1 MNTVD
6 LNRLDIR
13 SGYRLLDIGCGNGR
27 HMGEAIRIK
36 GVSIIGVD
44 INMNHLLEAKKRLND
59 LGKLGFGRGS
69 WGFNVAEITRLP
81 FRDHSFHAVICSEV
95 LEHIVE
101 EKTAVSEISR
111 LLKPGRF
118 LALSVPR
125 YLPERIC
132 WKLSPEYRKTQKGH
146 IRIYTKRRLRSLIR
160 DSGLLLYKSHYA
172 HSLHTPYWWLKC
184 LVGPSKNYNR
194 WVNLYHRF
202 LMWDM
207 MAKPRITQWLEK
219 FLNPLLGKSI
229 VLYLKTPNSGS
240 RTLPAL
246 RNPKMANQSET

>member
-1 MNTVD
+1 MSIRKPSVNTVD

-13 SGYRLLDIGCGNGR
+13 SGYRILDIGCGNGR
-27 HMGEAIRIK
+27 HMGEAIRLK
-36 GVSIIGVD
+36 GVSIIGAD
-44 INMNHLLEAKKRLND
+44 INMNDLLEAKKRLDD
-59 LGKLGFGRGS
+59 LEKLGFGRGL

-81 FRDHSFHAVICSEV
+81 FRDHSFDAVICSEV

-111 LLKPGRF
+111 ILKPGRF

-132 WKLSPEYRKTQKGH
+132 WKLSPEYRNTQKGH
-146 IRIYTKRRLRSLIR
+146 IRIYTKRRLKTIMR
-160 DSGLLLYKSHYA
+160 DSGLLLYGSHYA

-184 LVGPSKNYNR
+184 LVGPSINDNT

-202 LMWDM
+202 LTWDI
-207 MAKPRITQWLEK
+207 MAKPRITQWMEK
-219 FLNPLLGKSI
+219 ILNPLLGKSI
-229 VLYLKTPNSGS
+229 VLYLKKPN
-240 RTLPAL
+240 L
-246 RNPKMANQSET
+246 KI